1 MYTNVNGKNI
11 HIPDKELDKLITV
24 LHLTQDE
31 AIQTWLE
38 DEGYLENSVV
48 EELTQK
54 AKINKISREAKSD
67 KPRKHTKRVR
77 KPDEEKEKLIE
88 ILSNSLKNAGF
99 EPQITNKS
107 KIIEL
112 NIGENHY
119 KIDLIK
125 QRTSKKATKQASF

>member
-1 MYTNVNGKNI
+1 MYTSLNGKNI
-11 HIPDKELDKLITV
+11 HIPDKELDKLMTV

-54 AKINKISREAKSD
+54 AKVNKISREAKSD
-67 KPRKHTKRVR
+67 KPRKSTKRVR

-125 QRTSKKATKQASF
+125 QRTGKKATK